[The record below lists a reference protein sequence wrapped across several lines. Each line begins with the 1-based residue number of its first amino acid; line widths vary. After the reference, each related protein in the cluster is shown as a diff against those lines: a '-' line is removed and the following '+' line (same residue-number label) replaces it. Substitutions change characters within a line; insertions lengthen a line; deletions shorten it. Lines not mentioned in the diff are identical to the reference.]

1 MAGICIISSL
11 VFGSALSLVAAK
23 NQAQLLL
30 AGVDKD
36 VISSMLS
43 YYLIDY
49 VLKSYSVERM
59 KMISVHNL
67 SKYYDGFCA
76 VDNINLQVNQGEI
89 VGLLG
94 PNGAGKTT
102 TLRVLTGYLRPTS
115 GTVRIKDMS
124 LDQNLTNIKK
134 CIGYLPE
141 SAPLYQNMLVYDY
154 LGYVGRVRDMSTQDL
169 NKRIKELVAQC
180 GLRQIMHKPIGEL
193 SRGLKQRVGLAHA
206 LLHDP
211 EILILDE
218 PTSGLDPNQILE
230 IRSLI
235 KDLGHNKTII
245 LSTHI
250 LSEAEA
256 TCDRMVIIHQG
267 RIAADGSPDTLKQG
281 AAGGEVKLTLAGA
294 GLEQAASL
302 LAQIPG
308 VQNVHPAPEPKPD
321 SLELTMA
328 TDPQADP
335 RADIYRAVK
344 TTDWDILEL
353 TGQTRSLETIFKE
366 LTLEQ

>member
-1 MAGICIISSL
+1 
-11 VFGSALSLVAAK
+11 
-23 NQAQLLL
+23 
-30 AGVDKD
+30 
-36 VISSMLS
+36 
-43 YYLIDY
+43 
-49 VLKSYSVERM
+49 
-59 KMISVHNL
+59 
-67 SKYYDGFCA
+67 
-76 VDNINLQVNQGEI
+76 
-89 VGLLG
+89 
-94 PNGAGKTT
+94 
-102 TLRVLTGYLRPTS
+102 
-115 GTVRIKDMS
+115 
-124 LDQNLTNIKK
+124 
-134 CIGYLPE
+134 
-141 SAPLYQNMLVYDY
+141 MLVYDFLNY
-154 LGYVGRVRDMSTQDL
+154 AGRVRNMSTHEL
-169 NKRIKELVAQC
+169 NKRIQELVTQC

-193 SRGLKQRVGLAHA
+193 SKGLKQRVGLAHA

-302 LAQIPG
+302 LSQIPG
-308 VQNVHPAPEPKPD
+308 VQKVYPASEPKQD

-344 TTDWDILEL
+344 TTDWDILEF
-353 TGQTRSLETIFKE
+353 TGQSRSLETIFKE
-366 LTLEQ
+366 LTQEQ

>member
-1 MAGICIISSL
+1 M
-11 VFGSALSLVAAK
+11 
-23 NQAQLLL
+23 N
-30 AGVDKD
+30 
-36 VISSMLS
+36 
-43 YYLIDY
+43 
-49 VLKSYSVERM
+49 
-59 KMISVHNL
+59 MISVHNL

-89 VGLLG
+89 IGLLG

-115 GTVRIKDMS
+115 GAVRIKDMS

-141 SAPLYQNMLVYDY
+141 SAPLYQNMLVYDFLNY
-154 LGYVGRVRDMSTQDL
+154 AGRVRNMSTHGL
-169 NKRIKELVAQC
+169 NKRIQELVTQC

-193 SRGLKQRVGLAHA
+193 SKGLKQRVGLAQA

-302 LAQIPG
+302 LSQIPG
-308 VQNVHPAPEPKPD
+308 VQKVYPASEPKPR
-321 SLELTMA
+321 SLELIMA

-344 TTDWDILEL
+344 TTDWDILEF

-366 LTLEQ
+366 LTQKQ